1 MSVLVLDEKYR
12 VLLDKKLRE
21 KIGLKKGDVLLAIPY
36 SGGVLLARIKGESFV
51 GSLNNF
57 KFNEKLHEASKHLF
71 GRG

>member
-36 SGGVLLARIKGESFV
+36 SGGVLLARIKGKSFV
-51 GSLNNF
+51 GSLNDF
-57 KFNEKLHEASKHLF
+57 KYDEKLHEASKYLF
-71 GRG
+71 GKE